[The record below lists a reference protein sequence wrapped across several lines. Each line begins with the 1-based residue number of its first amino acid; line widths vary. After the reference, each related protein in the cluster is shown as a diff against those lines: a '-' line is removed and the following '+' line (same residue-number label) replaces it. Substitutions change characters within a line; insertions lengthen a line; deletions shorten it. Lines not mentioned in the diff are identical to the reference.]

1 MHEQA
6 GHFMEQ
12 IERWAVNDY
21 FTPNIKAEVI
31 LDTLLTPYIP
41 KILKSRYDDIDAV
54 LLAKEMSMIEAQ
66 KDEEPENDLGPKVDY
81 VLADKTQNCV
91 YLVELKTTDSSID
104 AGQLA
109 LYASLAEQT
118 RDFGDVLGKR
128 LLAILAK
135 SFHIRLGDPEG
146 WGDTTLEEAWEKIWA
161 KRSRYDPKGKDPKES
176 ASYGKM
182 AMDLIK
188 AKGWAWRSD
197 LRSRKYV
204 YTLGQILDHLHGEYG
219 GAGLW
224 GRQVKPIYLLPR
236 LPKDRSSFGKD
247 ILLSAFVPYFETEQA
262 DTPLAAIL
270 NGIYGAADLT

>member
-41 KILKSRYDDIDAV
+41 RILKSRYDDIDAV

-66 KDEEPENDLGPKVDY
+66 KDGEPENDLGPKVDY

-146 WGDTTLEEAWEKIWA
+146 WGDATLEEAWEN
-161 KRSRYDPKGKDPKES
+161 
-176 ASYGKM
+176 ASHGKM

-247 ILLSAFVPYFETEQA
+247 ILLSAFVPYFETEQT